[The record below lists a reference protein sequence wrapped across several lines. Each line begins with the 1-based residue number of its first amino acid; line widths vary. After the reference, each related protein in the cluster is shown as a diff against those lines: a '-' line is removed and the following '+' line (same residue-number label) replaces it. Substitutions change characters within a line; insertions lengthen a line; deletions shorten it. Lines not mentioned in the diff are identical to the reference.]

1 MENHINQITLVV
13 KDYDEAIAFYTQK
26 LHFVLIEDT
35 VLSDS
40 KRWVVVA
47 PKNSQCRLLL
57 AKAANEEQLKA
68 VGNQTGGRV
77 FLFMNTDNFEREHQN
92 LLAHQITIVRQPR
105 IENYGKVLVFE
116 DLYGNLWDL
125 IEPVAKPN
133 LNYFSTAILAIKP
146 EVDFDTAIEALKKLQ
161 AETKLEA
168 GNFLFELHS
177 NTTDTKQIIV
187 WEGFYSESDFQLH
200 LQSNHL
206 QNFLKQNV
214 VDFVSGYPAIR
225 IV

>member
-1 MENHINQITLVV
+1 MDNHINQITLVV

-26 LHFVLIEDT
+26 LHFDLIEDA
-35 VLSDS
+35 VLSET

-57 AKAANEEQLKA
+57 AKAANQEQLKS

-77 FLFMNTDNFEREHQN
+77 FLFLNTDNLERERQN
-92 LLAHQITIVRQPR
+92 LIDNKVNIIRETKQ
-105 IENYGKVLVFE
+105 ENYGKVLVFE

-125 IEPVAKPN
+125 IEPDAKTN
-133 LNYFSTAILAIKP
+133 SHYFSTAILAIKP
-146 EVDFDTAIEALKKLQ
+146 EVDCDTAIKALKKLQ

-177 NTTDTKQIIV
+177 NTTDAKQIIV

-206 QNFLKQNV
+206 QDFLKQNV
-214 VDFVSGYPAIR
+214 VDFVSGYPAKR

>member
-13 KDYDEAIAFYTQK
+13 KDYDEAITFYTQK
-26 LHFVLIEDT
+26 LHFDLIEDT
-35 VLSDS
+35 VLSET

-47 PKNSQCRLLL
+47 PKNSQSRLLL
-57 AKAANEEQLKA
+57 AKAANEEQLKSI
-68 VGNQTGGRV
+68 GNQTGGRV
-77 FLFMNTDNFEREHQN
+77 FLFLNTDNLERERQN
-92 LLAHQITIVRQPR
+92 LIDKKVNIVRESKQ
-105 IENYGKVLVFE
+105 ENYGKVLVFE

-125 IEPVAKPN
+125 IEPVAKTN
-133 LNYFSTAILAIKP
+133 SHYFSTAILAIKP

-161 AETKLEA
+161 AKTKLEA

-177 NTTDTKQIIV
+177 NTADAKQIIV

-206 QNFLKQNV
+206 QYFLKQNL
-214 VDFVSGYPAIR
+214 VDFISGYPATR
-225 IV
+225 MV

>member
-1 MENHINQITLVV
+1 MDNHINQITLVV

-26 LHFVLIEDT
+26 LHFDLIEDT
-35 VLSDS
+35 VLSET

-57 AKAANEEQLKA
+57 AKAANEEQLYS
-68 VGNQTGGRV
+68 VGNQTGGRI
-77 FLFMNTDNFEREHQN
+77 FLFLNTDNLERERQN
-92 LLAHQITIVRQPR
+92 LINNKVNIIREPKQ
-105 IENYGKVLVFE
+105 ENYGKVLVFE

-125 IEPVAKPN
+125 IEPVAKTN
-133 LNYFSTAILAIKP
+133 SHYFSTAILAIKP

-177 NTTDTKQIIV
+177 NTTDAKQIIV

-206 QNFLKQNV
+206 QDFLKQNV
-214 VDFVSGYPAIR
+214 VDFVSGYPAKR

>member
-57 AKAANEEQLKA
+57 AKAANEKQLKS

-77 FLFMNTDNFEREHQN
+77 FLFMNTDNFEKEHQN

>member
-26 LHFVLIEDT
+26 LHFDLIEDN
-35 VLSDS
+35 VLSET

-57 AKAANEEQLKA
+57 AKAANEEQVKSI
-68 VGNQTGGRV
+68 GNQTGGRV
-77 FLFMNTDNFEREHQN
+77 FLFLNTDNLERERQN
-92 LLAHQITIVRQPR
+92 LIDNKVNIVRELNQ
-105 IENYGKVLVFE
+105 ENYGKVLVFE

-125 IEPVAKPN
+125 IEPIAKTN
-133 LNYFSTAILAIKP
+133 SHYFSTAILAIKP

-161 AETKLEA
+161 AETKLEV

-177 NTTDTKQIIV
+177 NTTDAKQIIV

-206 QNFLKQNV
+206 QDFLKQNV
-214 VDFVSGYPAIR
+214 VDFVSGYPAKR

>member
-1 MENHINQITLVV
+1 MKNHINLITLVV
-13 KDYDEAIAFYTQK
+13 KDYDEAIAFYTQQ
-26 LHFVLIEDT
+26 LHFDLIEDT
-35 VLSDS
+35 KLSDA

-47 PKNSQCRLLL
+47 PKKSQCRLLL
-57 AKAANEEQLKA
+57 AKAANEEQLKS

-77 FLFMNTDNFEREHQN
+77 FLFMNSDNFEREHQN

-125 IEPVAKPN
+125 IEPATKPN
-133 LNYFSTAILAIKP
+133 LHYFSTAILAIKP

-161 AETKLEA
+161 TETKLEA

-177 NTTDTKQIIV
+177 NTTDAKQIIV

-200 LQSNHL
+200 LQSNHF

-214 VDFVSGYPAIR
+214 VDFVSGYPAKR

>member
-1 MENHINQITLVV
+1 MDYHINQITLVV

-26 LHFVLIEDT
+26 LHFDLIEDT
-35 VLSDS
+35 VLSET

-57 AKAANEEQLKA
+57 AKAANEEQLKS

-77 FLFMNTDNFEREHQN
+77 FLFLNTDNLERERQN
-92 LLAHQITIVRQPR
+92 LINNKVNIIREPKQ
-105 IENYGKVLVFE
+105 ENYGKVLVFE

-125 IEPVAKPN
+125 IEPVAKTN
-133 LNYFSTAILAIKP
+133 SHYFSTAILAIKP

-177 NTTDTKQIIV
+177 NTTDAKQIIV

-206 QNFLKQNV
+206 QDFLKQNM
-214 VDFVSGYPAIR
+214 VDFVSGYPAKR

>member
-26 LHFVLIEDT
+26 LHFDLIEDT
-35 VLSDS
+35 VLSET

-57 AKAANEEQLKA
+57 AKAANDEQVKF

-77 FLFMNTDNFEREHQN
+77 SLFLNTDNLERERQN
-92 LLAHQITIVRQPR
+92 LIDNKVNIVRESKQ
-105 IENYGKVLVFE
+105 ENYGKVLVFE

-125 IEPVAKPN
+125 IEPVAKAN
-133 LNYFSTAILAIKP
+133 SHYFSTAILAIKP
-146 EVDFDTAIEALKKLQ
+146 EVVFDTAIEALKKLQ

-177 NTTDTKQIIV
+177 NTTDVKQIIV
-187 WEGFYSESDFQLH
+187 WEGFYSESDFQTHLNSEH
-200 LQSNHL
+200 LQD
-206 QNFLKQNV
+206 FLKQNV
-214 VDFVSGYPAIR
+214 VDFVSGYPAKR

>member
-57 AKAANEEQLKA
+57 AKAANEEQLKS

-133 LNYFSTAILAIKP
+133 LHYFSTAILAIKP

-177 NTTDTKQIIV
+177 NTTDAKQIIV
-187 WEGFYSESDFQLH
+187 WEGFYSEFDFQAHLNSVH
-200 LQSNHL
+200 LQD
-206 QNFLKQNV
+206 FLKQNL

>member
-1 MENHINQITLVV
+1 MDYHINQITLVV

-26 LHFVLIEDT
+26 LHFDLIEDT
-35 VLSDS
+35 VLSET

-57 AKAANEEQLKA
+57 AKAANEEQLKSI
-68 VGNQTGGRV
+68 GNQTGGRV
-77 FLFMNTDNFEREHQN
+77 FLFLNTDNLERERQN
-92 LLAHQITIVRQPR
+92 LIDKKVNIVRESKQ
-105 IENYGKVLVFE
+105 ENYGKVLVFE

-125 IEPVAKPN
+125 IEPIAKTN
-133 LNYFSTAILAIKP
+133 SHYFSTAILAIKP

-161 AETKLEA
+161 AETKLEV

-177 NTTDTKQIIV
+177 NTSDAKQIIV

-206 QNFLKQNV
+206 QDFLKQNV
-214 VDFVSGYPAIR
+214 VDFVSGYPAKR

>member
-13 KDYDEAIAFYTQK
+13 KDYDEAIVFYTQK
-26 LHFVLIEDT
+26 LHFDLIEDT
-35 VLSDS
+35 VLSET

-57 AKAANEEQLKA
+57 AKAANQEQLKS

-77 FLFMNTDNFEREHQN
+77 FLFLNTDNLERERQN
-92 LLAHQITIVRQPR
+92 LIENKVNIIREPKQ
-105 IENYGKVLVFE
+105 ENYGKVLVFE

-125 IEPVAKPN
+125 IEPVAKTN
-133 LNYFSTAILAIKP
+133 SHYFSTAILAVKP

-177 NTTDTKQIIV
+177 NTTDAKQIIV

-206 QNFLKQNV
+206 QDFLKQNV
-214 VDFVSGYPAIR
+214 VDFVSGYPAKR

>member
-13 KDYDEAIAFYTQK
+13 KDYDEAIVFYTQK
-26 LHFVLIEDT
+26 LHFDLIEDT
-35 VLSDS
+35 VLSET

-57 AKAANEEQLKA
+57 AKAANQEQLKS

-77 FLFMNTDNFEREHQN
+77 FLFLNTDNLERERQN
-92 LLAHQITIVRQPR
+92 LIDNKVNIIREPKQ
-105 IENYGKVLVFE
+105 ENYGKVLVFE

-125 IEPVAKPN
+125 IEPVAKTN
-133 LNYFSTAILAIKP
+133 SHYFSTAILAIKP

-177 NTTDTKQIIV
+177 NTTDAKQIIV

-206 QNFLKQNV
+206 QDFLKQNV
-214 VDFVSGYPAIR
+214 VDFVSGYPAKL

>member
-57 AKAANEEQLKA
+57 AKAANEEQLKS

-77 FLFMNTDNFEREHQN
+77 FLFMNTDNFEKEHQN

-177 NTTDTKQIIV
+177 NTTDAKQIIV

>member
-26 LHFVLIEDT
+26 LHFDLIEDT
-35 VLSDS
+35 ILSET

-57 AKAANEEQLKA
+57 AKAANQEQLKS

-77 FLFMNTDNFEREHQN
+77 FLFLKTDNLERERQN
-92 LLAHQITIVRQPR
+92 LINNKVNIVREPKQ
-105 IENYGKVLVFE
+105 ENYGKVLVFE

-125 IEPVAKPN
+125 IEPVTKN
-133 LNYFSTAILAIKP
+133 NSHYFSTAILAIKP

-177 NTTDTKQIIV
+177 NTTDAKQIIV

-206 QNFLKQNV
+206 QDFLKQNV
-214 VDFVSGYPAIR
+214 VDFVSGYPAKR